1 MEYLKIPSAL
11 NEKCDLL
18 SEFMTRNWIEIDDQS
33 NNTYTILKRIKF
45 TTDILR

>member
-11 NEKCDLL
+11 NEKSDLL

-45 TTDILR
+45 TTDI